1 MHLIAAMA
9 RRLCTEHVDPQ
20 VIQPLIACRLIPLS
34 KNPGVRPIGVC
45 EVLRRL
51 LGKAILRVV
60 GPYVHEVTGL
70 TQLCAGQK
78 SGCEIAVHALRS
90 QFEERD
96 STEGIVLVDA
106 SNAFNSLNRNVM
118 LHNVQATCVTNFYR
132 SSAEL
137 FVGGETILSSEGT
150 TQGDPLSMAIYA
162 LTTIPLINKRRQQ
175 QRMSH
180 SAGLLMMQA
189 QVAS

>member
-1 MHLIAAMA
+1 
-9 RRLCTEHVDPQ
+9 
-20 VIQPLIACRLIPLS
+20 
-34 KNPGVRPIGVC
+34 
-45 EVLRRL
+45 
-51 LGKAILRVV
+51 
-60 GPYVHEVTGL
+60 
-70 TQLCAGQK
+70 
-78 SGCEIAVHALRS
+78 
-90 QFEERD
+90 
-96 STEGIVLVDA
+96 
-106 SNAFNSLNRNVM
+106 M
-118 LHNVQATCVTNFYR
+118 LHNVQATCVTNFYW